1 MPRNKDVLALIPHE
15 DRKLAKAT
23 GLLFRLLMTFSGGI
37 SNMLEQVHVT
47 PSDYGYTLGIA
58 EHLIGS
64 GDLINR
70 RIASANR
77 SLPYK
82 IKLL

>member
-1 MPRNKDVLALIPHE
+1 
-15 DRKLAKAT
+15 
-23 GLLFRLLMTFSGGI
+23 MTFSGGI

-47 PSDYGYTLGIA
+47 PSDSGYALGIA
-58 EHLIGS
+58 DHLIGS

-77 SLPYK
+77 NLPYK
-82 IKLL
+82 IGLL